1 MSLFFRYMPFMIQT
15 MFSRDTSRCGPGH
28 SSQVRFRGQH
38 GGTTFGVIA
47 GLLVGLIVAAAVAV
61 YVTKSPIPFVDR
73 ASRGPD
79 PSVPDPGFAPDPNRS
94 LYGRDAAAG
103 LAPSGPVTTAPAP
116 VPEVTRRDPP
126 DSLDQLVAS
135 LPSRNQAPV
144 AAAPSPAAKPEL
156 KPAAKSPVPPSA
168 PAGRYLLQVGSFR
181 VIEDAEALKA
191 KVAFLGFDVRLQQA
205 TVNGVLVNRVQ
216 VGPFAKLDDMN
227 RARARL
233 AENQVEAAVV
243 RN

>member
-1 MSLFFRYMPFMIQT
+1 MSQIRASGT
-15 MFSRDTSRCGPGH
+15 ATASRDSRVPE
-28 SSQVRFRGQH
+28 SFRTQR
-38 GGTTFGVIA
+38 GGTMFGVIA

-61 YVTKSPIPFVDR
+61 YVTKSPVPFIDR

-79 PSVPDPGFAPDPNRS
+79 PSVPNPGFAPDPNRS

-103 LAPSGPVTTAPAP
+103 LPPSGPLATPPVPVPTPAPAP
-116 VPEVTRRDPP
+116 VPAPESGRREA
-126 DSLDQLVAS
+126 LDQLIAS
-135 LPSRNQAPV
+135 LPNREVQPAPRV
-144 AAAPSPAAKPEL
+144 SKPEARPAEN
-156 KPAAKSPVPPSA
+156 KPESRPQSA

-181 VIEDAEALKA
+181 VVEDAEALKA
-191 KVAFLGFDVRLQQA
+191 KIAFLGFDVRLQQA
-205 TVNGVLVNRVQ
+205 MVNGVLMNRVQ

>member
-1 MSLFFRYMPFMIQT
+1 MIK
-15 MFSRDTSRCGPGH
+15 SNLRDTPGGRKALH
-28 SSQVRFRGQH
+28 GQY
-38 GGTTFGVIA
+38 GGTLFGVIA
-47 GLLVGLIVAAAVAV
+47 GLLLGLMVAAAVAV
-61 YVTKSPIPFVDR
+61 YVTKSPVPFVDR

-103 LAPSGPVTTAPAP
+103 LAPSGPITTAPAP
-116 VPEVTRRDPP
+116 VPEVARRAA
-126 DSLDQLVAS
+126 LDQLVAN
-135 LPSRNQAPV
+135 LPSRDQPK
-144 AAAPSPAAKPEL
+144 PGDAKP
-156 KPAAKSPVPPSA
+156 PASPNVPPSA

-191 KVAFLGFDVRLQQA
+191 RVAFLGFDVRLQQA
-205 TVNGVLVNRVQ
+205 MVNGVLVNRVQ

-233 AENQVEAAVV
+233 AESNVEAAVV

>member
-1 MSLFFRYMPFMIQT
+1 MPVFSRYMSFMLKP
-15 MFSRDTSRCGPGH
+15 SRVRLARPPV
-28 SSQVRFRGQH
+28 SSGAAAGLRGQR
-38 GGTTFGVIA
+38 GGTMFGVIA
-47 GLLVGLIVAAAVAV
+47 GLLIGLIVAAAVAV
-61 YVTKSPIPFVDR
+61 YVTKAPMPFIDR

-103 LAPSGPVTTAPAP
+103 LAPSGPITTAPAP
-116 VPEVTRRDPP
+116 VPEVTRREA
-126 DSLDQLVAS
+126 LDKLVANLADQKS
-135 LPSRNQAPV
+135 PPAP
-144 AAAPSPAAKPEL
+144 AQPAPAPKPPPAA
-156 KPAAKSPVPPSA
+156 SA
-168 PAGRYLLQVGSFR
+168 PAGRYLLQVGAFR

-205 TVNGVLVNRVQ
+205 MVNGVLVNRVQ

>member
-1 MSLFFRYMPFMIQT
+1 MNQIRASATGMA
-15 MFSRDTSRCGPGH
+15 SRDGNSIPSGLRA
-28 SSQVRFRGQH
+28 QRGS
-38 GGTTFGVIA
+38 TIFGVIA
-47 GLLVGLIVAAAVAV
+47 GLLLGLIVAAAVAI
-61 YVTKSPIPFVDR
+61 YVNRSPIPFVDR

-103 LAPSGPVTTAPAP
+103 LAPSGPIATPPVPVPAPAP
-116 VPEVTRRDPP
+116 APAQVPETNRRQA
-126 DSLDQLVAS
+126 LDQLIAS
-135 LPSRNQAPV
+135 LPQR
-144 AAAPSPAAKPEL
+144 E
-156 KPAAKSPVPPSA
+156 VPPAPRISEQPPPPAEARRPAGKSESPPASA

-181 VIEDAEALKA
+181 VLEDAEALKA
-191 KVAFLGFDVRLQQA
+191 KIAFLGFDVRLQQA

-233 AENQVEAAVV
+233 AENKVEAAVV

>member
-1 MSLFFRYMPFMIQT
+1 M
-15 MFSRDTSRCGPGH
+15 
-28 SSQVRFRGQH
+28 
-38 GGTTFGVIA
+38 FGVIA
-47 GLLVGLIVAAAVAV
+47 GLLVGLLVAAAVAV
-61 YVTKSPIPFVDR
+61 YVTKSPVPFIDR

-79 PSVPDPGFAPDPNRS
+79 PSVPNPGFAPDPNRS

-103 LAPSGPVTTAPAP
+103 LPPSGPVATPPVPVPMAPPTPTPAPAP
-116 VPEVTRRDPP
+116 DSGRREA
-126 DSLDQLVAS
+126 LDQLIAS
-135 LPSRNQAPV
+135 LPSRETPPAPRV
-144 AAAPSPAAKPEL
+144 AKPDVRPAEV
-156 KPAAKSPVPPSA
+156 KPESRPQSA

-181 VIEDAEALKA
+181 VVEDAEALKA
-191 KVAFLGFDVRLQQA
+191 KIAFLGFDVRLQQA
-205 TVNGVLVNRVQ
+205 MVNGVLVNRVQ

>member
-1 MSLFFRYMPFMIQT
+1 MNQT
-15 MFSRDTSRCGPGH
+15 RACGAITESRD
-28 SSQVRFRGQH
+28 SSAPARFGAQR

-47 GLLVGLIVAAAVAV
+47 GLLLGLIVAAAVAV

-79 PSVPDPGFAPDPNRS
+79 PSVPNPGFAPDPNRS

-103 LAPSGPVTTAPAP
+103 LPPSGPVATPPVPVPAPAP
-116 VPEVTRRDPP
+116 APEANRRQA
-126 DSLDQLVAS
+126 LDQLIAN
-135 LPSRNQAPV
+135 LPAREAQPTR
-144 AAAPSPAAKPEL
+144 APSKPEARPAETRSES
-156 KPAAKSPVPPSA
+156 KPASA

-191 KVAFLGFDVRLQQA
+191 KIAFLGFDVRLQQA
-205 TVNGVLVNRVQ
+205 MVNGVLVNRVQ
-216 VGPFAKLDDMN
+216 VGPFARLDDMN

>member
-1 MSLFFRYMPFMIQT
+1 MSQIRASGAAAASCD
-15 MFSRDTSRCGPGH
+15 SRVPLSLRA
-28 SSQVRFRGQH
+28 QR
-38 GGTTFGVIA
+38 GGTMFGVIA

-61 YVTKSPIPFVDR
+61 YVTKSPVPFIDR

-79 PSVPDPGFAPDPNRS
+79 PSVPNPGFAPDPNRS

-103 LAPSGPVTTAPAP
+103 LPPSGPVTTPPVLVPMPTPAPAP
-116 VPEVTRRDPP
+116 APAPESGRREA
-126 DSLDQLVAS
+126 LDQLIAS
-135 LPSRNQAPV
+135 LPNREAQPAPR
-144 AAAPSPAAKPEL
+144 AARPEARPAEDKPESR
-156 KPAAKSPVPPSA
+156 AQSA

-181 VIEDAEALKA
+181 VVEDAEALKA
-191 KVAFLGFDVRLQQA
+191 KIAFLGFDVRLQQA
-205 TVNGVLVNRVQ
+205 MVNGVLVNRVQ